1 MYESLYKLFYIDKDL
16 YEQVY
21 NERIK
26 SKNTFFLDFEI
37 KGNKLFYLEDPEL
50 LKKIISIEVMD
61 KKIQELVQFLPKLSI
76 NQFSRRCLID
86 EIIMSN
92 KIERV
97 YSTRR
102 EIDDIISEIN
112 TNSNKRF
119 KGLVNKYIL
128 LFDKEN
134 IKIEEPKDIREIYNE
149 LALPEIIED
158 DPENAPDG
166 VLFRKESVSV
176 QSETGKIIHNGL
188 APESKIIEALQKAIN
203 LLQNDDILPLIR
215 IGIFHYLFGYIHPFY
230 DGNGRTSRF
239 ISSYLLTKC
248 LQPIIGFRISYT
260 IKENLKSYY
269 EAFKICNDPRNKGDI
284 TPFLFMFVDIVEESM
299 TQLYNA
305 LNNRKNLLIYYS
317 DAIPYFYKGL
327 DNKYDNIY
335 YQLVQATLFS
345 ENGITIK
352 ELMVTNE
359 LSKSTIISRLNE
371 IKKSEILIEKKI
383 GKSNYYNLDLEKVDQ
398 IIESN
403 K

>member
-1 MYESLYKLFYIDKDL
+1 M
-16 YEQVY
+16 
-21 NERIK
+21 
-26 SKNTFFLDFEI
+26 
-37 KGNKLFYLEDPEL
+37 
-50 LKKIISIEVMD
+50 
-61 KKIQELVQFLPKLSI
+61 
-76 NQFSRRCLID
+76 
-86 EIIMSN
+86 
-92 KIERV
+92 
-97 YSTRR
+97 
-102 EIDDIISEIN
+102 
-112 TNSNKRF
+112 
-119 KGLVNKYIL
+119 
-128 LFDKEN
+128 
-134 IKIEEPKDIREIYNE
+134 
-149 LALPEIIED
+149 
-158 DPENAPDG
+158 
-166 VLFRKESVSV
+166 VS
-176 QSETGKIIHNGL
+176 
-188 APESKIIEALQKAIN
+188 P
-203 LLQNDDILPLIR
+203 
-215 IGIFHYLFGYIHPFY
+215 

-260 IKENLKSYY
+260 IKESLKSYY

-327 DNKYDNIY
+327 DKKYDNIY

>member
-50 LKKIISIEVMD
+50 LKKIISIEVID

-327 DNKYDNIY
+327 DKKYDNIY

>member
-327 DNKYDNIY
+327 DKKYDNIY

-371 IKKSEILIEKKI
+371 IKKSEILVEKKI

>member
-239 ISSYLLTKC
+239 ISSYLLTRC

-327 DNKYDNIY
+327 DKKYDNIY

>member
-166 VLFRKESVSV
+166 ILFRKESVSV

-327 DNKYDNIY
+327 DKKYDNIY

-398 IIESN
+398 IIENN

>member
-327 DNKYDNIY
+327 DKKYDNIY

-352 ELMVTNE
+352 ELTVTNE

>member
-260 IKENLKSYY
+260 IKESLKSYY
-269 EAFKICNDPRNKGDI
+269 EAFKICNDP
-284 TPFLFMFVDIVEESM
+284 S
-299 TQLYNA
+299 
-305 LNNRKNLLIYYS
+305 KNLLIYYS

-327 DNKYDNIY
+327 DKKYDNIY

>member
-134 IKIEEPKDIREIYNE
+134 IKIEKPKDIREIYNE

-327 DNKYDNIY
+327 DKKYDNIY

>member
-97 YSTRR
+97 HSTRR

-239 ISSYLLTKC
+239 ISSYLLTRC
-248 LQPIIGFRISYT
+248 LQSIIGFRISYT

-327 DNKYDNIY
+327 DKKYDNIY

>member
-327 DNKYDNIY
+327 DKKYDNIY

-371 IKKSEILIEKKI
+371 IKESEILIEKKI

>member
-327 DNKYDNIY
+327 DKKYDNIY

>member
-166 VLFRKESVSV
+166 ILFRKESVSV

-327 DNKYDNIY
+327 DKKYDNIY

>member
-134 IKIEEPKDIREIYNE
+134 IKIEKPKDIREIYNE

-327 DNKYDNIY
+327 DKKYDNIY

-352 ELMVTNE
+352 ELTVTNE

>member
-37 KGNKLFYLEDPEL
+37 KGNKLFYLEGPEL

-203 LLQNDDILPLIR
+203 LLQNNDILPLIR

-327 DNKYDNIY
+327 DKKYDNIY

>member
-37 KGNKLFYLEDPEL
+37 KGKKLFYLEDPEL

-327 DNKYDNIY
+327 DKKYDNIY

>member
-16 YEQVY
+16 YEQAY

-327 DNKYDNIY
+327 DKKYDNIY

>member
-21 NERIK
+21 KERIK

-327 DNKYDNIY
+327 DKKYDNIY

>member
-16 YEQVY
+16 YEQIY

-327 DNKYDNIY
+327 DKKYDNIY

>member
-166 VLFRKESVSV
+166 VFFRKESVSV

-327 DNKYDNIY
+327 DKKYDNIY

>member
-327 DNKYDNIY
+327 DNKYDKIY
-335 YQLVQATLFS
+335 YQIVQATLFS